1 MAISQL
7 INWKED
13 IFTNDGET
21 MFSLRLLR
29 EEDHVWDSK
38 ILDKK
43 SPDLFLKEKEGPH
56 TKTHTKTHIKTQ
68 TMMILINRRQR
79 WVIRSAKEDSATF
92 PRRVIRVLYLLLG
105 SKGTECVFR
114 RDYVSTLNCTWFH
127 ESSFTSSSR
136 GLVNVFDYVVAF
148 PGLISP
154 FDLNVFSNEERI

>member
-56 TKTHTKTHIKTQ
+56 TKTHIKTQ

-79 WVIRSAKEDSATF
+79 
-92 PRRVIRVLYLLLG
+92 
-105 SKGTECVFR
+105 
-114 RDYVSTLNCTWFH
+114 
-127 ESSFTSSSR
+127 
-136 GLVNVFDYVVAF
+136 
-148 PGLISP
+148 
-154 FDLNVFSNEERI
+154 